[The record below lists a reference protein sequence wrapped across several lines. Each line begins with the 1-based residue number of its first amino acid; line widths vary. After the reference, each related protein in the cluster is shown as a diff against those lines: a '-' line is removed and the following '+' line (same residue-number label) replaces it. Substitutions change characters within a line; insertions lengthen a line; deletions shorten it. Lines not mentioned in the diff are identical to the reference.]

1 MRKYWSGVLAAAL
14 LISLAWGFNENR
26 LANDYRTT
34 TMNQNQRS
42 LQNFASHLDQLETDV
57 AKGQVANST
66 SQRALYLGQVSS
78 RSEAAAQNLAQ
89 LPAEQTGLSY
99 VGQFLTQTGDFART
113 LSQRL
118 ASGGEITAEETKTLT
133 GIHERLIEVNRKV
146 QDLVVRVNTENL
158 AFIAPKPKLN
168 LSWGRPKIAQAA
180 AEGQEKVAT
189 SVRGGLDQL
198 DASLQK
204 LPPFSYTGEFSSRSV
219 DKPLGLPSGEVSK
232 EQAQSIARDF
242 LAKVGYPG
250 IVPEYIGEA
259 KEPFGGYLFQHA
271 NAYLEVSRQGG
282 VIRIYR
288 DQRQLQ
294 VRTLSVEVAKRK
306 AMENL
311 TGMSW
316 NLVLTGAEDF
326 GSYVQVEAVHEEN
339 GIRFY
344 PDKVRVMVA
353 LDNGQIIG
361 FDATPYWAFHHPRQ
375 LPAPKLSLA
384 QAQSKLRPGFKVAES
399 RTALIPMPGNREVLN
414 YEFRGRYEGEDYL
427 VYINVVTGTEE
438 KIQRI
443 IHTPRG
449 EYLQ

>member
-14 LISLAWGFNENR
+14 LLSLAWGFNEYR
-26 LANDYRTT
+26 LANNYRTT
-34 TMNQNQRS
+34 MSNQNQRS
-42 LQNFASHLDQLETDV
+42 LQDFASHLDQLETDM

-66 SQRALYLGQVSS
+66 SQMALYLGRASS

-118 ASGGEITAEETKTLT
+118 ASGGAITAEETKTLSSMR
-133 GIHERLIEVNRKV
+133 EQLIQVNRKV
-146 QDLVVRVNTENL
+146 QNLVVRVNTEDL
-158 AFIAPKPKLN
+158 VWMETKPKLN
-168 LSWGRPKIAQAA
+168 LSWGKIQLAEAS
-180 AEGQEKVAT
+180 AEGQEGVAT

-204 LPPFSYTGEFSSRSV
+204 LPPFNYTGEFASHSV
-219 DKPLGLPSGEVSK
+219 DKPLGLPSGEVSQ
-232 EQAQSIARDF
+232 EQAQSSAHEF

-250 IVPEYIGEA
+250 VVPQFTG
-259 KEPFGGYLFQHA
+259 KTQEPFGGYVFQHA
-271 NAYLEVSRQGG
+271 KTYLEVSRQGG
-282 VIRIYR
+282 VVRMFR
-288 DQRQLQ
+288 DERQPQ
-294 VRTLSVEVAKRK
+294 ARTLSVDEAKRK
-306 AMENL
+306 AMESL
-311 TGMSW
+311 KGMPW
-316 NLVLTGAEDF
+316 NLVLTSTEDF
-326 GSYVQVEAVHEEN
+326 GSYVQVEAVNEEN

-361 FDATPYWAFHHPRQ
+361 YDATPYWAFHRTRQ
-375 LPAPKLSLA
+375 LPVPRLSLT
-384 QAQSKLRPGFKVAES
+384 QAQSKLRPGFKIAES
-399 RTALIPMPGNREVLN
+399 RMALIPMPGNQEVLC

-427 VYINVVTGTEE
+427 VYINGVSGAEE
-438 KIQRI
+438 RIQRV